1 MIVKILNKS
10 AAFKG
15 VSYNT
20 SKVEKDKGELM
31 MVQNFGALQGL
42 DYLRP
47 QDYINYLEAQSARST
62 RTKFP
67 QFHAVISAK
76 GRSHSKEQ
84 LTDIAEQWLK
94 GMGYG
99 DQPYMLIFHKDT
111 KNNHIHMVTTRVGKD
126 GRKIPDSYERI
137 RSYQVLNRVL
147 GMDVK
152 KVALA
157 DLKNALLYNFSTR
170 AQFMMILEAQGYALT
185 LSPTDYK
192 ICKFGKELAQ
202 SPITKVD
209 ERLADHQKDKE
220 RISQLRAIV
229 EKYKLKVNP
238 AIYTVTHD
246 LPGGKTK
253 TLTGYSSKLAE
264 MLKAKFGVQILF
276 HAKDDKPPY
285 GYTIIDHARKAVFK
299 GGDVMSLK
307 EFIDPL
313 QPKAIEET
321 SPEFSGI
328 MKETSQDNLAFDEET
343 LKEYSSEN
351 QNLDEPHAIT
361 TEPSPEQDD
370 TGISPVLSELQ
381 IDIADDIDDEA
392 IHGRNRRKKRKSRT
406 NTR

>member
-31 MVQNFGALQGL
+31 KVQNFGALQGL

-76 GRSHSKEQ
+76 GKSHRKEQ
-84 LTDIAEQWLK
+84 LSHIADQWLK

-99 DQPYMLIFHKDT
+99 EQPYLLIFHKDT

-126 GRKIPDSYERI
+126 GRKIPDSYEKI

-147 GMDVK
+147 GMDEK

-157 DLKNALLYNFSTR
+157 DLENALLYTFSTR

-185 LSPTDYK
+185 LSATDYK
-192 ICKFGKELAQ
+192 IRKFGKELARI
-202 SPITKVD
+202 PITKVD
-209 ERLADHQKDKE
+209 ERIADHQKDKE
-220 RISQLRAIV
+220 RISQLRAII
-229 EKYKLKVNP
+229 EKYRLKVNP
-238 AIYTVTHD
+238 SIYTVTHD

-253 TLTGYSSKLAE
+253 ILIGYSSKLAE
-264 MLKAKFGVQILF
+264 MLKAKFGVQIQF

-285 GYTIIDHARKAVFK
+285 GYTILDHAQKAVFK
-299 GGDVMSLK
+299 GGEVMSLK
-307 EFIDPL
+307 EFTDPL
-313 QPKAIEET
+313 QPGAKEET
-321 SPEFSGI
+321 GPEFSERTKGI
-328 MKETSQDNLAFDEET
+328 SQDNLVFDEET
-343 LKEYSSEN
+343 LNEYSSEN
-351 QNLDEPHAIT
+351 QNPDEPHTIN
-361 TEPSPEQDD
+361 TEHSSDQYD
-370 TGISPVLSELQ
+370 TGISDILPELQ

-392 IHGRNRRKKRKSRT
+392 IHGRNRRKKRKART
-406 NTR
+406 NSR

>member
-31 MVQNFGALQGL
+31 KVQNFGALQGL

-47 QDYINYLEAQSARST
+47 QDYINYLEAQSARSA

-76 GRSHSKEQ
+76 GKSHSKEQ
-84 LTDIAEQWLK
+84 LSHIAEQWLK

-99 DQPYMLIFHKDT
+99 EQPYLLIFHKDT

-126 GRKIPDSYERI
+126 GRKITDSYEKI

-147 GMDVK
+147 GMDEK

-157 DLKNALLYNFSTR
+157 DLENALLYTFSTR
-170 AQFMMILEAQGYALT
+170 AQFMMILEAQGYTLT
-185 LSPTDYK
+185 LSATDYK
-192 ICKFGKELAQ
+192 ISKFGKELAQ
-202 SPITKVD
+202 IPITKVD
-209 ERLADHQKDKE
+209 ERIADHQKDKE
-220 RISQLRAIV
+220 RISQLRAII
-229 EKYKLKVNP
+229 EKYRLKVNP

-253 TLTGYSSKLAE
+253 ILIGYSSKLAE
-264 MLKAKFGVQILF
+264 MLKAKFGVQIQF

-285 GYTIIDHARKAVFK
+285 GYTILDHAQKAVFK
-299 GGDVMSLK
+299 GGEVMSLK
-307 EFIDPL
+307 EFTDPL
-313 QPKAIEET
+313 QPGAREET
-321 SPEFSGI
+321 GPELSERTKGI
-328 MKETSQDNLAFDEET
+328 SQDDLVFDEET
-343 LKEYSSEN
+343 LNEYSSEN
-351 QNLDEPHAIT
+351 QNPDEPHTINA
-361 TEPSPEQDD
+361 EHSSDQYD
-370 TGISPVLSELQ
+370 TGISDVLPELR

-392 IHGRNRRKKRKSRT
+392 IHGRNRRKKRKART
-406 NTR
+406 NSR